1 MHNRLNINML
11 MVALAAIAVIG
22 CETTTEP
29 TEPTLPSPLAP
40 TALAAKSNNETS
52 IGLKWTRS
60 GADTVKQTSF
70 LIEYNAVGSMTK
82 LTLPVTDT
90 AARTVTIT
98 GLTEGT
104 IYEFVVYALNDT
116 VKSPASPKVQW
127 APARRG
133 ENVPPYRLYSSA
145 SSSQGSGLG
154 IFRAVG
160 APSVLTISSGGE
172 WDLCFDDKESG
183 NPKIGSPG
191 QSNYVDANYAFP
203 NGQVAKTVYFS
214 DAVYVNASSL
224 DDIYESE
231 ALTLP
236 GSNGEKMF
244 PINALPDSESGIAF
258 VMGTRD
264 ETTKKYNFA
273 KVLLKK
279 QATGGYIQ
287 GSGASSYVEVQISYQ
302 TVNDVPYAVKAKFD
316 QLLQS
321 ARTTPRKPAGE

>member
-11 MVALAAIAVIG
+11 MVALAAIAMIG
-22 CETTTEP
+22 CESTTDPVETP
-29 TEPTLPSPLAP
+29 LPAPLAP
-40 TALAAKSNNETS
+40 TALAAKSNNETT

-70 LIEYNAVGSMTK
+70 LVEYNAVGSTTK

-90 AARTVTIT
+90 TARTATIT

-104 IYEFVVYALNDT
+104 IYEFVVYAMNDT

-133 ENVPPYRLYSSA
+133 EGTYRLYSSA
-145 SSSQGSGLG
+145 NSAEGSGLG

-183 NPKIGSPG
+183 NPKLGSPG
-191 QSNYVDANYAFP
+191 QSNYVDANYEFP
-203 NGQVAKTVYFS
+203 NGQVAKTVYIN
-214 DAVYVNASSL
+214 DEVYVNATSL
-224 DDIYESE
+224 DDIYEST

-244 PINALPDSESGIAF
+244 PINALPSSTGDIAF

-264 ETTKKYNFA
+264 ETSQKYNFA

-279 QATGGYIQ
+279 QNNGGYIQ

-302 TVNDVPYAVKAKFD
+302 TVKDVPYAVKAKFD

-321 ARTTPRKPAGE
+321 ARSTPRKPAGE